1 MKHATCAFF
10 VHTLMMI
17 LIDYTQLTDLGLH
30 AQPMPWIPRELD
42 RGCDAFQSNLSNIF
56 VSTPTSPNF
65 ANWFCTCSRFL
76 PPHRAQRTNR
86 TSTWCCHVPPSPQF
100 PHGLSTGSNVISSA
114 KVQSM
119 TAYEWLLENLMELTV
134 ARCITPV
141 DRPVRSKSMM
151 FQSTTLSS
159 IKLVPA
165 TLCCDAKSIITR
177 ISGRV
182 LLAWMSSEEG
192 PRKSLTVLYKLS
204 SALPLTDIVVANSG
218 TSDERK
224 ACTSWITH
232 LSALNKVKHVLEP
245 PKKTLKQRLCKK
257 GLMPQKCV
265 LWPVRPT
272 SN

>member
-1 MKHATCAFF
+1 MKHAICAFF
-10 VHTLMMI
+10 VHTLIMI

-42 RGCDAFQSNLSNIF
+42 RGCDAFQSNLSNIC

-86 TSTWCCHVPPSPQF
+86 TSTWCCHVPPLPQF
-100 PHGLSTGSNVISSA
+100 AHGLSDGSNVIFRA
-114 KVQSM
+114 KVKSM
-119 TAYEWLLENLMELTV
+119 TAYEQVLENLMELTV

-151 FQSTTLSS
+151 FQSTTPSS

-165 TLCCDAKSIITR
+165 TLCWDAKSIIMR

-182 LLAWMSSEEG
+182 LLAWMSSKEG
-192 PRKSLTVLYKLS
+192 PRKSVTVLYKLS
-204 SALPLTDIVVANSG
+204 SALPLTDIVVANSE
-218 TSDERK
+218 TPDERK